1 MSLSADAALSAAV
14 FLPLS
19 GALAVALMPRAGVAL
34 ALSVCWANAAL
45 VLALHPLI
53 GATTAL
59 GGWAAPLGIG
69 LRLDGLAW
77 PFLALTA
84 AVMALTTSGA
94 GARAFLGRP
103 GAAALWLFLLSGLN
117 ALFLSADAF
126 NLYVA
131 LEIVSLAA
139 VAITALGGAA
149 AAAAAPALRYLI
161 VGLGGSLLYLAGVAV
176 LYRATGALDLGLLAA
191 AGLEGPALA
200 APLALATVGLLMK
213 AGVAPFHFW
222 LPPAHG
228 AAAPAASAV
237 LSGVVVK
244 AALYLLLRLWTET
257 APAGALAAAEPAFRV
272 LGVAA
277 LAAGA
282 LGAARATRLKTV
294 IAYSTVLQ
302 VGYVVLA
309 LGFAAQTPLAVK
321 AAVAFVIAH
330 GLAKAGV
337 FIAAGS
343 FRAANGH
350 DRIDEL
356 TDPGPRLGPAK
367 AAAALGAVAL
377 MGLPPS
383 GGFLAK
389 WTLAE
394 AALLRGHWWMA
405 PLLVGGAILTSLKMV
420 RVADGLIR
428 PRPEGAPPPPA
439 DVPRGWGALALAAAA
454 MAAGFA
460 GPALHAMIVEAA
472 P

>member
-1 MSLSADAALSAAV
+1 MSASDDIHIDAGPDPKLRALWRGAAA
-14 FLPLS
+14 FAAAAI
-19 GALAVALMPRAGVAL
+19 ALVA
-34 ALSVCWANAAL
+34 CWAN
-45 VLALHPLI
+45 LALAIALHGLI
-53 GATTAL
+53 GQSAAL

-84 AVMALTTSGA
+84 VVMALTTAGA
-94 GARAFLGRP
+94 GARAFLAAP
-103 GAAALWLFLLSGLN
+103 GAAALWLLLLAGLN
-117 ALFLSADAF
+117 ALFLSADVF
-126 NLYVA
+126 NLFVA
-131 LEIVSLAA
+131 LEIVSLSA
-139 VAITALGGAA
+139 VAITALGGAKA
-149 AAAAAPALRYLI
+149 AEPALRYLF
-161 VGLGGSLLYLAGVAV
+161 VGLGGSLLYLAGVAL
-176 LYRATGALDLGLLAA
+176 LYRATGVLDLSLLAA
-191 AGLEGPALA
+191 AGLDGPVLA
-200 APLALATVGLLMK
+200 APLALMTVGLLMK

-244 AALYLLLRLWTET
+244 GALYLLLRLWTET
-257 APAGALAAAEPAFRV
+257 APSETLAAAEPVFR
-272 LGVAA
+272 LFGLAA

-282 LGAARATRLKTV
+282 VGAVRATRLKAL
-294 IAYSTVLQ
+294 IAYSTVGQ

-309 LGFAAQTPLAVK
+309 LGFAAETPLALK

-337 FIAAGS
+337 FVAAGTL
-343 FRAANGH
+343 RAANGH
-350 DRIDEL
+350 DRIDDL
-356 TDPGPRLGPAK
+356 ADPGARFGPAK
-367 AAAALGAVAL
+367 AAVALGAIAL

-405 PLLVGGAILTSLKMV
+405 PLLVSGAILTSLKMV
-420 RVADGLIR
+420 RLADGLIR
-428 PRPEGAPPPPA
+428 TPPPGAPAPA
-439 DVPRGWGALALAAAA
+439 ADIPRGWSALALATLA

-460 GPALHAMIVEAA
+460 GPELQSLIVEGG

>member
-1 MSLSADAALSAAV
+1 MTLSADAALSAAV
-14 FLPLS
+14 ALPLL
-19 GALAVALMPRAGVAL
+19 GALAAVAAPRAGVWVAL
-34 ALSVCWANAAL
+34 ATCWGNLGLSAAL
-45 VLALHPLI
+45 YGMI
-53 GATTAL
+53 GATTPL

-77 PFLALTA
+77 PFVALTA
-84 AVMALTTSGA
+84 TVMALAVSGA
-94 GARAFLGRP
+94 DARAFIGKP
-103 GAAALWLFLLSGLN
+103 GAAAIWLFLLAGLN

-139 VAITALGGAA
+139 VAITALAGAA
-149 AAAAAPALRYLI
+149 AAGPALRYLF
-161 VGLGGSLLYLAGVAV
+161 VGLGGSLLYLTGVAV
-176 LYRATGALDLGLLAA
+176 LYRATGALDLGMLAA
-191 AGLEGPALA
+191 AGLEAPARAAALA
-200 APLALATVGLLMK
+200 LMTAGLLMK

-244 AALYLLLRLWTET
+244 AALYLLLRLWTEI
-257 APAGALAAAEPAFRV
+257 APPDALAGAEPIFRA
-272 LGVAA
+272 LGLAA

-282 LGAARATRLKTV
+282 FGGARATRLKTV

-309 LGFAAQTPLAVK
+309 LGFAHDNPLAQK
-321 AAVAFVIAH
+321 AAIAFVVAH

-337 FIAAGS
+337 FLAAGS
-343 FRAANGH
+343 LRAANGH
-350 DRIDEL
+350 DRIDDL
-356 TDPGPRLGPAK
+356 VDPGPRLGPAK
-367 AAAALGAVAL
+367 GAVALGAIAL

-394 AALLRGHWWMA
+394 AALLRGHWWIA
-405 PLLVGGAILTSLKMV
+405 PMLVGGAILTSLKMV
-420 RVADGLIR
+420 RIADGLVR
-428 PRPEGAPPPPA
+428 APAPDAPPPPA
-439 DVPRGWGALALAAAA
+439 GVPRGWTALALAALA

-460 GPALHAMIVEAA
+460 GPELETLILGAA
-472 P
+472 R